1 MTTEFEVTPERRDEI
16 LLAVV
21 QRIEKYDMITPSL
34 FFLQMGK
41 PISFVTGQALFAF
54 APFGSLFVKEKL
66 LEELAH
72 LLSDRENVER
82 LMVMLETREQEK
94 KSAK

>member
-1 MTTEFEVTPERRDEI
+1 MANFEITPERRDEI

-21 QRIEKYDMITPSL
+21 QKIEKYDLITPTL

-41 PISFVTGQALFAF
+41 PLSFVTGQALFAV
-54 APFGSLFVKEKL
+54 APFGSLFVKEQL
-66 LEELAH
+66 LEELSH

-82 LMVMLETREQEK
+82 LMTMLETRDIERRAK
-94 KSAK
+94 K